1 MKDVRP
7 HGWCLTEDYQNLL
20 DKDNDP
26 DGKWNPGLDYYVR
39 LVGRLGKVFKCNNTF
54 SELICYNLFFLVRSI
69 QGKFPYPSMD
79 WRFNEFPNEGTHA
92 LYTTCIELMG
102 LPVTDPS
109 QVGSMLVDLILDAN
123 HLIRSV

>member
-54 SELICYNLFFLVRSI
+54 SGLLEWVWSRPSLTFGQFILKH
-69 QGKFPYPSMD
+69 GPY
-79 WRFNEFPNEGTHA
+79 
-92 LYTTCIELMG
+92 YTVNS
-102 LPVTDPS
+102 P
-109 QVGSMLVDLILDAN
+109 
-123 HLIRSV
+123 